1 MSASIPADSDQ
12 RVSALLDR
20 AENLAAA
27 DRLAEAR
34 AAFAT
39 AVRSDPGYTA
49 RSEFGRFLVRIECY
63 DEAIEQFSILLTRAK
78 TIGDELLRSMAANNL
93 AAVYRELGRH
103 DTAARLQQQAIAA
116 EIAADADA
124 DTAPTPCVLANR
136 ANDAIMA
143 GDFSFARQLLRRSL
157 ALEIEAGSLAG
168 QAADWGSLGVIA
180 RLEGNAVEAI
190 GCLRRAHQLH
200 RRVRD
205 ARGTGCDLMNL
216 AEVFRAIGRWRAAG
230 RCYGRAVRQFR
241 QAHALT
247 SARRAQFQLAE
258 TERIAAVLRRDVSL
272 N

>member
-1 MSASIPADSDQ
+1 MSTSIPADSDQ
-12 RVSALLDR
+12 RVSALLQR
-20 AENLAAA
+20 AENLAVAN
-27 DRLAEAR
+27 RLTEAR
-34 AAFAT
+34 AVFTT
-39 AVRSDPGYTA
+39 AIRSDSGYAA

-63 DEAIEQFSILLTRAK
+63 DEAIEQFSILLTQAK
-78 TIGDELLRSMAANNL
+78 TIGDELLRSMVANNL

-116 EIAADADA
+116 ETAAGA

-143 GDFSFARQLLRRSL
+143 GDFSLARQLLRRSL

-168 QAADWGSLGVIA
+168 QAADWGSLGVVA
-180 RLEGNAVEAI
+180 RLEGSTGEAI

-241 QAHALT
+241 QAYALA